1 MNTQSSIGRFIMNN
15 QQNIVQMILLVF
27 AVAVAAPIIV
37 EANVNDC
44 SMVIS
49 GEATAVSFLTKI
61 KEGQE
66 VPVDAVLMKPDGK
79 GPFPGIV
86 ILPGEGGVHTPRCAK
101 GILRLFAEWGYV
113 SLFIDSASSNRP
125 SRYLGK
131 AVFEDQA
138 QDAHKGKEFLATF
151 PYVKAGKVGVI
162 GWWLGGAA
170 VIDAISRSKKS
181 FQMDKKE
188 PFSAAIAI
196 YPLCFEK
203 ITELETP
210 LHIFIGKKDIRASAT
225 SCRNMQVTVKGDVDY
240 RLTVYSNT
248 GHWYDL
254 PWLSVTYDEAA
265 THDTYEKMR
274 EFFAKYLLK

>member
-1 MNTQSSIGRFIMNN
+1 MNN
-15 QQNIVQMILLVF
+15 RQSIVQSILFVF
-27 AVAVAAPIIV
+27 VIFNLAPSLIYAGV
-37 EANVNDC
+37 TDC
-44 SMVIS
+44 TMVIS
-49 GEATAVSFLTKI
+49 GEAKAVSFLTKI
-61 KEGQE
+61 KEGHE

-86 ILPGEGGVHTPRCAK
+86 ILPGEGGVHKPRCAK
-101 GILRLFAEWGYV
+101 GILRLFAELGYV
-113 SLFIDSASSNRP
+113 SLFIDSASANRP

-138 QDAHKGKEFLATF
+138 QDAHKGKEFLATL
-151 PYVKAGKVGVI
+151 PYVKAEKIGVI

-181 FQMDKKE
+181 FQMDTKK
-188 PFSAAIAI
+188 PFSAAVAI
-196 YPLCFEK
+196 YPLCFEQIK
-203 ITELETP
+203 DLESP

-225 SCRNMQVTVKGDVDY
+225 SCRNMEVTIKGDVDY
-240 RLTVYSNT
+240 QLTVYPNA

-254 PWLSVTYDEAA
+254 PWLSVTYNEAA
-265 THDTYEKMR
+265 TQDTYQKMS